1 MRLAYCSPLP
11 PQLSG
16 IADYSA
22 ELVPELSRHFE
33 SIDLFTPAEA
43 PNRLDQYDV
52 YPLAELPDRG
62 PYGAV
67 LYHIGNDVRFH
78 GDIYQMALQLP
89 GIVVLHEYMLQHL
102 MLGLVKDH
110 GLAQQYVQTMRYC
123 YGAEAARLA
132 AWFLDNLNPF
142 DCWSLPMFE
151 SVVDASRGVI
161 VHNQVCR
168 KRILASRPSARIAVV
183 PHHLCLDALPAAEQS
198 AEELRRTLELP
209 PTGLLVA
216 TYGFL
221 TPAKRPHVLLE
232 AFSRLHRHHPD
243 SRLLLV
249 GDATPFTALQR
260 YLASELGDGVI
271 STGRVGLDRF
281 LQYMQVADVA
291 VNLRHPTGGET
302 SGSVIRLLGLGTPV
316 IVSRNGWFAEIPDH
330 CCIKIGLDGQEE
342 DNLTAAMLVLAE
354 QPELRQRLGDN
365 ARRYIATHHT
375 LAGSGCGYAEAIQ
388 SFAGQEPLSSDAV
401 AVPEPADPLIAGL
414 VTDVGAAL
422 HDLGVDES
430 DDDLIAD
437 IAGVMQG
444 LVYG

>member
-11 PQLSG
+11 PQQTG

-22 ELVPELSRHFE
+22 ELVPELNRHFR
-33 SIDLFTPAEA
+33 SIDLFTPGDEQIG
-43 PNRLDQYDV
+43 LDRFNV
-52 YPLAELPDRG
+52 YPLAELPNRD
-62 PYGAV
+62 PYQAV

-78 GDIYQMALQLP
+78 GDIYQMALRHP

-102 MLGLVKDH
+102 MLGLVRER
-110 GLAQQYVQTMRYC
+110 GLSQQYVQTMRYC

-132 AWFLDNLNPF
+132 TWFLDQLNPF

-151 SVVDASRGVI
+151 AVVDASRGVI
-161 VHNQVCR
+161 VHNQVSR
-168 KRILASRPSARIAVV
+168 QRIHASRPSARVVVV
-183 PHHLCLDALPAAEQS
+183 PHHLCLDALPAAKQS
-198 AEELRRTLELP
+198 AEELRHELGLP

-232 AFSRLHRHHPD
+232 AFSRLHRRHPD
-243 SRLLLV
+243 ARLLLV
-249 GDATPFTALQR
+249 GDATPFSALPR
-260 YLASELGDGVI
+260 YLASELGEGVI
-271 STGRVGLDRF
+271 CIGRVGLDRF

-302 SGSVIRLLGLGTPV
+302 SGSVIRLLGLGKAV
-316 IVSRNGWFAEIPDH
+316 IVSRTGWFAEIPDH
-330 CCIKIGLDGQEE
+330 CCIKISLDGQEE

-365 ARRYIATHHT
+365 ARRYIASHHT
-375 LAGSGCGYAEAIQ
+375 LAGSGCGYADAIQ
-388 SFAGQEPLSSDAV
+388 SFAGQVPMSSDAV
-401 AVPEPADPLIAGL
+401 TLPEPADPLRAGL
-414 VTDVGAAL
+414 VTDIGAAL
-422 HDLGVDES
+422 HDLGVDEN

-437 IAGVMQG
+437 IAGVMRG
-444 LVYG
+444 ML